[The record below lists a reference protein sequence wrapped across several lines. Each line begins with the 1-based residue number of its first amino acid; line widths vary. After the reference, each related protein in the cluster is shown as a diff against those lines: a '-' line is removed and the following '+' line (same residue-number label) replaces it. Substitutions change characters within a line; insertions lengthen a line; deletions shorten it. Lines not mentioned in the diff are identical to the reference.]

1 MVAAVRS
8 AESRGILDRETIALG
23 VGDVVLLAGIILVG
37 QRSHGVNPLLEP
49 LAALETVVPFLV
61 GWLVMA
67 TLAGAY
73 ASDAATSVAR
83 AARVTTVGW
92 VAAANVGL
100 ILRASSLFD
109 GGASGLFP
117 LVITGIGL
125 LVLVGWRVGY
135 AAYAG
140 ARS

>member
-8 AESRGILDRETIALG
+8 AESRGTLDRETIALG
-23 VGDVVLLAGIILVG
+23 VGDVALLAGVILVG
-37 QRSHGVNPLLEP
+37 QRSHGVTPLAEP
-49 LAALETVVPFLV
+49 FAALETLVPFLV

-67 TLAGAY
+67 ALAGAY
-73 ASDAATSVAR
+73 ASDATASMAR
-83 AARVTTVGW
+83 AARVTTVAW

-100 ILRASSLFD
+100 ILRATELFD

-125 LVLVGWRVGY
+125 LVLVGWRVSY

-140 ARS
+140 TRS